1 MASGQ
6 LVGEAGAG
14 INLSSS
20 MTVVKK
26 KPTKQAV
33 GVLCWQLVPIVS
45 CVYVVTQKIKEGLLQ
60 LFDLH

>member
-6 LVGEAGAG
+6 LGRETGG

-26 KPTKQAV
+26 KKAV
-33 GVLCWQLVPIVS
+33 GVLCWQLVPLVS
-45 CVYVVTQKIKEGLLQ
+45 CVYVVAQKIKEGLLQ